1 MLPAVKCMTELE
13 LAGKRVMIREDLNA
27 PIENGYIVSD
37 KRLRAALQ
45 TIQFAVEQG
54 ARVILL
60 SHLGRP
66 AEGVFDAAFSLAPV
80 AERLG
85 QLLGA
90 PVLFVKDWLEGV
102 EVEPGSVALCEN
114 VRFETGE
121 KANDKVLARRIAALC
136 DIFVMDAFA
145 TAHRTQ
151 ASTCGV
157 AHYAPIACAG
167 PLLLGEFTALSRALE
182 EPTRPLVAIVGGNKV
197 SSKLAVLRSLAEKVD
212 HLIVG
217 GGIANTLLAASG
229 IDVGRSRMEPDGLD
243 FCESLLAGKF
253 GGASIPLPTDVVV
266 ADNLEADVR
275 GTIKLTR
282 DLVGEDMIFDIGPK
296 TTAEYS
302 GHLGVAGTILWNG
315 PLGVFEHPEF
325 AHGTRHLAKAIAASR
340 AFSVAGGGDTLAAL
354 EQFGVAEAVS
364 YISTGGGAFLK
375 FVEGKKF
382 PAIAVLEER
391 A

>member
-1 MLPAVKCMTELE
+1 M
-13 LAGKRVMIREDLNA
+13 
-27 PIENGYIVSD
+27 
-37 KRLRAALQ
+37 
-45 TIQFAVEQG
+45 
-54 ARVILL
+54 
-60 SHLGRP
+60 
-66 AEGVFDAAFSLAPV
+66 
-80 AERLG
+80 
-85 QLLGA
+85 
-90 PVLFVKDWLEGV
+90 
-102 EVEPGSVALCEN
+102 
-114 VRFETGE
+114 
-121 KANDKVLARRIAALC
+121 
-136 DIFVMDAFA
+136 
-145 TAHRTQ
+145 
-151 ASTCGV
+151 
-157 AHYAPIACAG
+157 
-167 PLLLGEFTALSRALE
+167 
-182 EPTRPLVAIVGGNKV
+182 
-197 SSKLAVLRSLAEKVD
+197 
-212 HLIVG
+212 
-217 GGIANTLLAASG
+217 
-229 IDVGRSRMEPDGLD
+229 
-243 FCESLLAGKF
+243 
-253 GGASIPLPTDVVV
+253 VV

-354 EQFGVAEAVS
+354 EQFGVAESVS